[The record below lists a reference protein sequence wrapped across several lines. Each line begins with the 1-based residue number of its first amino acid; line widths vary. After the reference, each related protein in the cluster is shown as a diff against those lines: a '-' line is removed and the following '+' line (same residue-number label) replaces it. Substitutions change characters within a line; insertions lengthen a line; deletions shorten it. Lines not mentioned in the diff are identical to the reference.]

1 MILQRVT
8 RPTSEKV
15 EELKMIL
22 AYLHRHQL
30 FKEGD
35 LSMVQII
42 EKIAEHEFII
52 TKSSARTFFGVC
64 GLDRYVGNI
73 MMLTHSGFSTLVEQ
87 LNIAESVSLSTV
99 DGRPIALVG
108 SRLMISEFKP
118 EFVRKR
124 GDDID
129 VYSTALAEMVATSM
143 VNFNVGNPALF
154 RELRDLFMKPWF
166 VKHHTGLV
174 RAVISDSDKDLA
186 NYYSDPH
193 YRDVTQAVI
202 AALTKIEING
212 E

>member
-166 VKHHTGLV
+166 AKHHTGLV